1 MSSVLAIF
9 FMKRLIAQPSFNLTV
24 WSLISANCLHPAIA
38 SSPPLDDLSSP
49 FIQTESSSLPT
60 IESSSQLTFPDG
72 QRILQVADLAQSET
86 SENDVI
92 RIIVEE
98 KKEEEKVEP
107 ASTPVYTIEAEEI
120 RQQEADSVAEI
131 LRTSPGFAVNDAGFG
146 ADIHTGTYYRGASIN
161 QSVFLLNGRPIGSNI
176 NTYHG
181 STDLN
186 SIPTGAIEKVELSSG
201 TSATLYG
208 SEAFGGVVNIVTK
221 QGEDTPT
228 RFNGLVQFGSY
239 DHSNVQ
245 GQLSGSVGDVNYIFN
260 YQNFEAENNYRVPIG
275 AANRGPDGRLFNG
288 DTAVTNYYGKV
299 GFDLNDRNSLSLD
312 VSKVSSRRGLLYFGF
327 PLQRDRLDHDL
338 LNAGLSWQAKLGE
351 GDDSTLNTT
360 VSFNQDYFST
370 YGPTQQTRY
379 RTGSLDSR
387 TFNARVDHDWQT
399 GANHNLR
406 WGLDLQN
413 SLLTGEVESN
423 VPQLVALNGTE
434 DRDRLHTALFALNT
448 WKLNQDLQV
457 ELGLRQNFNSE
468 FGSYLNPSVGGRWEV
483 SPTVAMRGSW
493 VSVQRNPGLDQLYVF
508 DTVHNWLPNP
518 NLDPETG
525 SSWTAGV
532 DLQLASNLNAQMT
545 YFGSRLDNRLGIQAG
560 RWENIGLVNTN
571 GLEAALRWQITP
583 QWSSFVNY
591 TYTDAEIQTGPE
603 RGLQLGLIP
612 YSVGQ
617 LGIGYESAGW
627 QVNLYA
633 NYFSGARRALFN
645 TPGDSSED
653 FSPDWLRL
661 DLGLRVPIT
670 RNLGFTAF
678 LENLTDQTYE
688 RANRIYQPGLT
699 VRVGLQSY

>member
-1 MSSVLAIF
+1 
-9 FMKRLIAQPSFNLTV
+9 MKPSIVRSSFNV
-24 WSLISANCLHPAIA
+24 AVGSLILVNLLQPAIA
-38 SSPPLDDLSSP
+38 SVPDLQE
-49 FIQTESSSLPT
+49 ISLPIT
-60 IESSSQLTFPDG
+60 QAEGLLPTSEPASQLIPVVEKN
-72 QRILQVADLAQSET
+72 ILQLADSPQSSD
-86 SENDVI
+86 SEDEVI
-92 RIIVEE
+92 RIVVED
-98 KKEEEKVEP
+98 EEPELT
-107 ASTPVYTIEAEEI
+107 STPIYTIEEEEI
-120 RQQEADSVAEI
+120 FRQGADSAAEI
-131 LRTSPGFAVNDAGFG
+131 LRGLPGFAVNDAGFG

-161 QSVFLLNGRPIGSNI
+161 QSVFLLNGKPIGSNI

-186 SIPTGAIEKVELSSG
+186 SIPAGAIEQVELSSG

-221 QGEDTPT
+221 EGEDAPA
-228 RFNGLVQFGSY
+228 RFGGLVQFGSY
-239 DHSNVQ
+239 DQSNAQ
-245 GQLSGSVGDVNYIFN
+245 GQLSGSVGDVNYIFS
-260 YQNFEAENNYRVPIG
+260 YQNFEAQNNYRVPVG

-288 DTAVTNYYGKV
+288 DTAVDSYYGKV
-299 GFDLNDRNSLSLD
+299 SFDLSDRNSFSLD
-312 VSKVSSRRGLLYFGF
+312 VTKSTSRRGLLYFGF

-351 GDDSTLNTT
+351 GEDSTLNTT
-360 VSFNQDYFST
+360 LSFNQDYFST

-387 TFNARVDHDWQT
+387 TLNGRVEHNWQT
-399 GANHNLR
+399 SSNHNLR
-406 WGLDLQN
+406 WGFHVQN
-413 SLLTGEVESN
+413 SLLKGEVESN

-434 DRDRLHTALFALNT
+434 DRDRFHTALFALNT
-448 WKLNQDLQV
+448 WKLNQNLQV
-457 ELGLRQNFNSE
+457 ELGLRQNFNTQ
-468 FGSYLNPSVGGRWEV
+468 FGSYLNPSLGGRWEIT
-483 SPTVAMRGSW
+483 PTVAMRGSW

-525 SSWTAGV
+525 SAWTAGV
-532 DLQLASNLNAQMT
+532 DLALAEDLKAQLT
-545 YFGSRLDNRLGIQAG
+545 YFGSRLDNRLGIRAG

-571 GLEAALRWQITP
+571 GLEAALRWQIAP

-591 TYTDAEIQTGPE
+591 TYTDAAIRTGPE
-603 RGLQLGLIP
+603 RGLQLGLVP

-633 NYFSGARRALFN
+633 NYFSGARRAFFN
-645 TPGDSSED
+645 TPGDTIED
-653 FSPDWLRL
+653 FSPAWLRL
-661 DLGLRVPIT
+661 DLGLQVPIT
-670 RNLGFTAF
+670 RRLALTAF

-699 VRVGLQSY
+699 VRVGLKSN

>member
-1 MSSVLAIF
+1 
-9 FMKRLIAQPSFNLTV
+9 MKPFIAHSSFNVAV
-24 WSLISANCLHPAIA
+24 WTLISVNFLQPAIA
-38 SSPPLDDLSSP
+38 SVPHLQD
-49 FIQTESSSLPT
+49 ISLPLT
-60 IESSSQLTFPDG
+60 QAEGLLPTSESIDQPAPIAEKN
-72 QRILQVADLAQSET
+72 ILQFADSPQLVASED
-86 SENDVI
+86 EVI
-92 RIIVEE
+92 RIIAEE
-98 KKEEEKVEP
+98 DETEP
-107 ASTPVYTIEAEEI
+107 AATPIYTIEAEEI
-120 RQQEADSVAEI
+120 RQQDADSVAEI
-131 LRTSPGFAVNDAGFG
+131 LRGLPGFAVNDAGFG

-161 QSVFLLNGRPIGSNI
+161 QSVFLVNGRPIGSNV

-186 SIPTGAIEKVELSSG
+186 SIPSGAIEQVELSSG

-221 QGEDTPT
+221 DAEETPT
-228 RFNGLVQFGSY
+228 RLNGFLQVGSY
-239 DHSNVQ
+239 DQLNAQ
-245 GQLSGSVGDVNYIFN
+245 GQLSGSVEDVNYIFS
-260 YQNFEAENNYRVPIG
+260 YQNFEAKNNYRVPVG

-288 DTAVTNYYGKV
+288 DIAVDSYYGKV
-299 GFDLNDRNSLSLD
+299 GFDLNDRNSFSLD
-312 VSKVSSRRGLLYFGF
+312 VSKSSSRRGLLYFGF

-360 VSFNQDYFST
+360 LSFNQDYFST

-387 TFNARVDHDWQT
+387 ILNGRVEHNWQT
-399 GANHNLR
+399 SPNHTLR
-406 WGLDLQN
+406 WGFDLQN
-413 SLLTGEVESN
+413 SWLTGEVESN
-423 VPQLVALNGTE
+423 VPQLVTLNGTE
-434 DRDRLHTALFALNT
+434 DRDRFHTALFALNT

-457 ELGLRQNFNSE
+457 ELGLRQNFNSQ
-468 FGSYLNPSVGGRWEV
+468 FGSYLNPSVGGRWEI
-483 SPTVAMRGSW
+483 SPTIAMRGSW

-525 SSWTAGV
+525 SAWTAGV
-532 DLQLASNLNAQMT
+532 DLQLADNLKAQLT
-545 YFGSRLDNRLGIQAG
+545 YFGSRLDNRLGVRAG

-571 GLEAALRWQITP
+571 GLEAALRWQIAP

-591 TYTDAEIQTGPE
+591 TYTDAAIQTGPE
-603 RGLQLGLIP
+603 RGLQLGLVP

-617 LGIGYESAGW
+617 LGIGYESGGW

-645 TPGDSSED
+645 TPGDTIED
-653 FSPDWLRL
+653 FSPAWLRL

-670 RNLGFTAF
+670 RSLGLTAF

>member
-1 MSSVLAIF
+1 
-9 FMKRLIAQPSFNLTV
+9 MKRLIAQPSFNLTV

-49 FIQTESSSLPT
+49 LIQTESSSLPT

-72 QRILQVADLAQSET
+72 QRILQVADLAQSDT

>member
-1 MSSVLAIF
+1 
-9 FMKRLIAQPSFNLTV
+9 MKRLIAQPSFNLTV

>member
-1 MSSVLAIF
+1 
-9 FMKRLIAQPSFNLTV
+9 MKRLIAQPSFNLTV

-60 IESSSQLTFPDG
+60 LESSSQLTFPDG